1 MIKYENILNTEE
13 KKANFADIFL
23 KKYLE
28 YGFTTLNKSDL
39 QDLILYSINEASEID
54 FLNENTNYEISN
66 FLKTTEAKIKSSM
79 TNIEQKFSTHEE
91 NKNIYR
97 LLKKIKSEK
106 IKLEYDNQNIS
117 FILENTV
124 EKRELEA
131 KLKEIGFGA
140 DYKNNKEIVVIS
152 VGAFIELMGVL
163 KSNYEEVYASIEKA
177 ISKKIKDEK
186 KEERIKNLISVAG
199 EITKD
204 ILIGVI
210 STVISNK
217 M

>member
-66 FLKTTEAKIKSSM
+66 FLKTTEAKVKSSM

-217 M
+217 I